1 MIAVPC
7 YHCGQPTHDGGPTVS
22 VDGARQ
28 PVCCFGC
35 KAVYEL
41 IQDNGLGHYYRDR
54 QQPPSGATADTQRV
68 DPRTFQSDIRR
79 IDSTHASLQLYV
91 EGMYC
96 SACSRLVELTLTRME
111 GVAKALVDPLTHR
124 LTVEWQP
131 AVSDLADVLDAI
143 TGIGYRPKPLDGA
156 AETVSPERAEQRTSL
171 KRLLVASLGMMQV
184 MMFAIGLY
192 AGDAQGIDPRMA
204 YFLRLVS
211 LAVTTPVVVYAARPF
226 FIGALRGVTSGRP
239 GMDLPVALAIGLAY
253 LGSIFSTF
261 THGTEVWFDSVT
273 MFVFFLTLGRHF
285 ELRARVRATEKA
297 DALRPQLPN
306 IATVIRD
313 DKQLDIP
320 IDDVRID
327 DILVLMPG
335 DQAPVDGVLLKG
347 STSVD
352 ESVLTGES
360 HPQTR
365 QAGEEIPAG
374 SINLDTSVQVRVLR
388 TGQDTVLGGIQR
400 LASSAQL
407 ERPQMVQTADRIA
420 SYFISAILV
429 LATGVAI
436 AWSQLDPSRA
446 FVVTLTVLVVTCP
459 CALALA
465 TPTAFA
471 AVHSWLSTAGLLLKN
486 ADAVEALAR
495 ADRVVF
501 DKTGT
506 LTVGQPTIAEVHVI
520 DDRLDKDSALQI
532 AAALERNSRH
542 PLARGFADVESS
554 RKADNVRAVPGHGV
568 EGVVDGKHWQLGTL
582 ELVSGE
588 IDNERRRVCLGRGGE
603 CLAEFTLADR
613 LRVDAKRVVESLR
626 DRGFEISLLSGDGE
640 AAVRDA
646 AAELGI
652 ADWQAAMTPDDKL
665 GRIRQW
671 QADGEKVVMVGD
683 GINDAPVIGGADA
696 SIAPSHA
703 ADVAQTQADIIML
716 GSRLEPVATALKAS
730 RATLSIVRQN
740 IAWAILYNA
749 LALPAAAAGL
759 VPTWL
764 AAIGMSASSLLVV
777 MNSLRLSR

>member
-1 MIAVPC
+1 M
-7 YHCGQPTHDGGPTVS
+7 
-22 VDGARQ
+22 
-28 PVCCFGC
+28 
-35 KAVYEL
+35 
-41 IQDNGLGHYYRDR
+41 GHYYQDR
-54 QQPPSGATADTQRV
+54 QQPPAESAADTRRV
-68 DPRTFQSDIRR
+68 DARPFRSGIRR
-79 IDSTHASLQLYV
+79 ADRNHASLELYV

-96 SACSRLVELTLTRME
+96 SACSSLVEKTLTAMD
-111 GVAKALVDPLTHR
+111 GVDKAHVDPLTHR

-131 AVSDLADVLDAI
+131 AQVDVGDVLDAI
-143 TGIGYRPKPLDGA
+143 TSVGYQPKPMTDDSD
-156 AETVSPERAEQRTSL
+156 EVSPERAEQRASL
-171 KRLLVASLGMMQV
+171 KRLIVASLGMMQV

-192 AGDAQGIDPRMA
+192 AGDAQGIDARME

-211 LAVTTPVVVYAARPF
+211 LAVTTPVVAYAARPF
-226 FIGALRGVTSGRP
+226 FVGALRGVASGRP

-253 LGSIFSTF
+253 LGSIYSTF

-285 ELRARVRATEKA
+285 ELRARARATEKA

-313 DKQLDIP
+313 DKQVDIR

-335 DQAPVDGVLLKG
+335 DQAPVDGVLLEG

-365 QAGEEIPAG
+365 RAGEEISAG

-388 TGQDTVLGGIQR
+388 TGQGTVLGSIQQ
-400 LASSAQL
+400 LARSAQL

-436 AWSQLDPSRA
+436 VWSQLDPSRA

-495 ADRVVF
+495 ANRVVF

-506 LTVGQPTIAEVHVI
+506 LTLGQPTISEVHVI
-520 DDRLDKDSALQI
+520 DDRLDEDSALQI

-542 PLARGFADVESS
+542 PLARAFADVESPGNAS
-554 RKADNVRAVPGHGV
+554 SVRAVPGHGV
-568 EGVVDGKHWQLGTL
+568 EGVVDGKQWQLGTR

-588 IDNERRRVCLGRGGE
+588 IDTERRSVCLGRGGE
-603 CLAEFTLADR
+603 CLAEFTLADP
-613 LRVDAKRVVESLR
+613 LRIDAKRVVESLR
-626 DRGFEISLLSGDGE
+626 ERGFEISLLSGDGE

-652 ADWQAAMTPDDKL
+652 ADWQAAMTPEDKL

-703 ADVAQTQADIIML
+703 ADVAQTRADVIML

-730 RATLSIVRQN
+730 GATLRIVRQN